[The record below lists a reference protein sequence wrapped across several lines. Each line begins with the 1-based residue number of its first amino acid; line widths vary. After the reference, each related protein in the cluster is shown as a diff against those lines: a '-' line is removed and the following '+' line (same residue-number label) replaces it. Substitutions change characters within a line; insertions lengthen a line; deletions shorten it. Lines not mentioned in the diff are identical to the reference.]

1 MNNFRMTGIYR
12 SYLENIFVF
21 PSNDWP
27 PINRMSN
34 VCVSNKSS
42 VHETF
47 KTAGLA
53 QTGSNWSDPVS
64 NFWNFFLK
72 IFTWDFQ
79 NLDPVYIE
87 NHRGLLYCPTLWPLF
102 GQVILHKNELHGL
115 IFQLSTWKRHLE
127 MSIGNIWLGN
137 EKHICNLLH
146 IYGLCKIK
154 CICNLRYIFNHS
166 WKWHEYVCLSLY
178 IKTDLALEI
187 THSDR
192 PG

>member
-1 MNNFRMTGIYR
+1 MYM
-12 SYLENIFVF
+12 
-21 PSNDWP
+21 
-27 PINRMSN
+27 N

-47 KTAGLA
+47 KTAGTNSLKLV
-53 QTGSNWSDPVS
+53 QTGSKMFQIFEIL
-64 NFWNFFLK
+64 NFKIFFLK

-79 NLDPVYIE
+79 NLSPVYFE
-87 NHRGLLYCPTLWPLF
+87 NYRGLLYCPTLWPF
-102 GQVILHKNELHGL
+102 LHKNELHET
-115 IFQLSTWKRHLE
+115 ICELSIWKHHLDT
-127 MSIGNIWLGN
+127 SLGKSDL
-137 EKHICNLLH
+137 ETGDQKHICNLLH

-187 THSDR
+187 THLDR